1 MLDSKKVCKKT
12 SKARELIIW
21 RVHCWAN
28 KKYFFVKETKSAT
41 FVYFIFV
48 FFYVFLTNCKIVF
61 QPGKSPDI
69 SFLGHF
75 SKLLIFF
82 ILFTHL
88 YNILI
93 KGKIHIY
100 SSSCM
105 KVSDAI
111 ILRSLKHCKLFELS
125 PSAMENPLKSNWPFH
140 WWRATG
146 LNYNEFILK
155 ENFVVYWFFFQN
167 YFPCLHVWLWCTCY
181 KLVYW
186 HG

>member
-1 MLDSKKVCKKT
+1 MQPL
-12 SKARELIIW
+12 
-21 RVHCWAN
+21 
-28 KKYFFVKETKSAT
+28 
-41 FVYFIFV
+41 FILFLF